1 MTKLD
6 VRKTALVVV
15 MAAVVCVL
23 TAVPRVPV
31 PATGGYVHLG
41 DVGAAFAALAFGPS
55 LGFLIAGGGM
65 AVADVIGGYA
75 IYAPGTF
82 VIHGVQAVVIA
93 LLGQRRNAW
102 LMLVATAAGGV
113 VVVGG
118 YFLYQS
124 LILGMGMAVAFVEV
138 PFNILQASVGLIGVP
153 LYLLVKR
160 AYPPLMRWAQ
170 RS

>member
-1 MTKLD
+1 
-6 VRKTALVVV
+6 
-15 MAAVVCVL
+15 
-23 TAVPRVPV
+23 
-31 PATGGYVHLG
+31 
-41 DVGAAFAALAFGPS
+41 